1 MPVLGLG
8 PSLVELSRL
17 SGNYQRM
24 LDHCRGRGDL
34 LGYAVGLLLSQN
46 DGG

>member
-24 LDHCRGRGDL
+24 LDHCRIRNDL
-34 LGYAVGLLLSQN
+34 LGYAVGLLLSQS
-46 DGG
+46 DGR